1 MDELMRMA
9 GVDLGLDIREGLGRF
24 DLDEMRRAFRRDKL
38 IPRSLASEMN
48 KMAPENSEP
57 VYSITGSYQPG
68 SHLRAVVLLKPLLEL
83 LVLDEWKDRGPL
95 VAEAFGVGPLIVFA
109 CFVSA
114 CRLGGPISADR
125 RQSSR

>member
-57 VYSITGSYQPG
+57 GYSITGGYQPEVTYG
-68 SHLRAVVLLKPLLEL
+68 L
-83 LVLDEWKDRGPL
+83 
-95 VAEAFGVGPLIVFA
+95 
-109 CFVSA
+109 
-114 CRLGGPISADR
+114 
-125 RQSSR
+125 